1 MQWVGADWAVNSVQG
16 QSTAGTLFKWKQ
28 NVYEMKL
35 QDIYVIFLPI
45 TKELFPILSMFAC
58 AGRVL
63 LEVWVYSVGCTA
75 KSICRSER
83 CLSKPP
89 YCLPG
94 RQLSLINTLLQVH
107 HLCYEFM
114 VRFLFRPRVH
124 RAKMSC
130 GSGGAACIF
139 PVGKDTERN
148 KWLVNHR
155 RNHMER
161 KSLRLNNKNGAKVRR
176 SAATFL
182 LWIANKWIAKE
193 K

>member
-1 MQWVGADWAVNSVQG
+1 MDWSWLSCKQCAVSKHCRYTVQM
-16 QSTAGTLFKWKQ
+16 
-28 NVYEMKL
+28 E
-35 QDIYVIFLPI
+35 
-45 TKELFPILSMFAC
+45 TKCLWDETSGHICCFSSYNKRFELFLILSMFTC

-63 LEVWVYSVGCTA
+63 LEVCVYSVGCTA
-75 KSICRSER
+75 KSVCRSER

-161 KSLRLNNKNGAKVRR
+161 NSMRKKAWDLTTKMVQR
-176 SAATFL
+176 SGGLQLHFSCG
-182 LWIANKWIAKE
+182 
-193 K
+193 

>member
-1 MQWVGADWAVNSVQG
+1 MQWVGADWAVNSVQC

-94 RQLSLINTLLQVH
+94 RQLSLKNTLLQVH

-139 PVGKDTERN
+139 PVGKD
-148 KWLVNHR
+148 VI
-155 RNHMER
+155 
-161 KSLRLNNKNGAKVRR
+161 NGLLTTGETTWKGKAWDLTTKMVQR
-176 SAATFL
+176 SGGLQLHFSCG
-182 LWIANKWIAKE
+182 
-193 K
+193 